1 MNAMRRFLLSL
12 CLAVST
18 VLAACGGGG
27 GDAPAVANVNVGG
40 LLAGLGAGKS
50 VVIADASGPNA
61 SLSANG
67 NYSLAI
73 PQGTAYSLRIQAQ
86 PVGQTCTISNAAG
99 TATAD
104 VNNISVVCADNAVSP
119 EAKVVSGT
127 IAGMTPGK
135 TMVLLLTA
143 NGVTQE
149 TTVNAD
155 GSFQFPEP

>member
-1 MNAMRRFLLSL
+1 M
-12 CLAVST
+12 
-18 VLAACGGGG
+18 
-27 GDAPAVANVNVGG
+27 PATPNVNVGG

-61 SLSANG
+61 GLSANG
-67 NYSLAI
+67 SYSLAI

-86 PVGQTCTISNAAG
+86 PVGQTCVVANGTG

-104 VNNISVVCADNAVSP
+104 VNNITVNCADNAVAP

-135 TMVLLLTA
+135 TMVL
-143 NGVTQE
+143 
-149 TTVNAD
+149 
-155 GSFQFPEP
+155 